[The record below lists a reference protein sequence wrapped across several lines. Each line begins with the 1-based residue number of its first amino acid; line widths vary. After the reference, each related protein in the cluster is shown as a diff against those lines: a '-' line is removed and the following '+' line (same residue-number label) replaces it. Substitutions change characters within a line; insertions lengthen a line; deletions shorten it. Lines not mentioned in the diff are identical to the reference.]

1 MKKCFAEIEDNFCG
15 LLLFVMAILT
25 CINVFAR
32 YILHSSMP
40 FVEEL
45 TCVGLV
51 IISVGGAA
59 TAAKRGAHLGL
70 TLFTD
75 MMPKKAQI
83 VCQIVGNLLGIAFGA
98 VLVYFG
104 FLMAQQE
111 YVLGQKTTGMQWP
124 EWLYGMWIPI
134 CGAVLI
140 IRYLQLTAKELK
152 AMKEEN

>member
-1 MKKCFAEIEDNFCG
+1 MKKFFAEIEDNFCG

-83 VCQIVGNLLGIAFGA
+83 VCQIVGNLLGVAFG
-98 VLVYFG
+98 L
-104 FLMAQQE
+104 L
-111 YVLGQKTTGMQWP
+111 
-124 EWLYGMWIPI
+124 WIPDGTAGI
-134 CGAVLI
+134 CIRTENNRYAVAGMAIWNVDPNLRRSSYHPLSPVDCKRTQSDEGGELI
-140 IRYLQLTAKELK
+140 W
-152 AMKEEN
+152 

>member
-1 MKKCFAEIEDNFCG
+1 MKKFFAEIEDNFCG

-45 TCVGLV
+45 TCVGL
-51 IISVGGAA
+51 
-59 TAAKRGAHLGL
+59 

-83 VCQIVGNLLGIAFGA
+83 VCQIVGNLLGVAFGA

>member
-1 MKKCFAEIEDNFCG
+1 MFMVRA
-15 LLLFVMAILT
+15 A
-25 CINVFAR
+25 
-32 YILHSSMP
+32 SSSAW
-40 FVEEL
+40 VRL
-45 TCVGLV
+45 
-51 IISVGGAA
+51 
-59 TAAKRGAHLGL
+59 
-70 TLFTD
+70 
-75 MMPKKAQI
+75 
-83 VCQIVGNLLGIAFGA
+83 GNLLGIAFGA

>member
-1 MKKCFAEIEDNFCG
+1 M
-15 LLLFVMAILT
+15 
-25 CINVFAR
+25 
-32 YILHSSMP
+32 
-40 FVEEL
+40 
-45 TCVGLV
+45 
-51 IISVGGAA
+51 
-59 TAAKRGAHLGL
+59 

>member
-1 MKKCFAEIEDNFCG
+1 MLVFLTSFIEFCKTAFFVLG
-15 LLLFVMAILT
+15 YISNNSLF
-25 CINVFAR
+25 
-32 YILHSSMP
+32 P
-40 FVEEL
+40 
-45 TCVGLV
+45 CVGLV

>member
-1 MKKCFAEIEDNFCG
+1 MKKFFAEIEDNFCG

-111 YVLGQKTTGMQWP
+111 Y
-124 EWLYGMWIPI
+124 GMWIPI